1 MNKLDLHHTY
11 HSEVPKKLD
20 KFISEHYNDRSLKII
35 TGNSEIMK
43 RIVIDLIVEYGYDY
57 EIGDYLGLNS
67 GYIKIF

>member
-11 HSEVPKKLD
+11 HSDVAHKLD
-20 KFISEHYNDRSLKII
+20 EFISRYYNDQSLEII

-43 RIVIDLIVEYGYDY
+43 RVVIELITEYGYDY